1 MTTRKDEVIKEL
13 NEAESDQDKT
23 DEIKKED
30 KERQQADIISEGD
43 RAERLKNNT
52 DFLYFLNK
60 LTNRAEEITNLQ
72 NNRLLNIRKIADDS
86 RTIDSIVGNQIR
98 EAVTGGE
105 FLGLRQMSQ
114 NIKSA
119 IKNKAS
125 ILEQTKDDE

>member
-1 MTTRKDEVIKEL
+1 MSDRKDEVIEEINAAK
-13 NEAESDQDKT
+13 SDEEKIEQ
-23 DEIKKED
+23 IKKDD
-30 KERQQADIISEGD
+30 KERQEAEIISEGERAD
-43 RAERLKNNT
+43 RLVENT
-52 DFLYFLNK
+52 DFLYFMKK

-72 NNRLLNIRKIADDS
+72 NSRLLNIRKIADDS

-125 ILEQTKDDE
+125 ILEQMKDDE